1 MCAAMA
7 GFVRRLLRG
16 GGAHPSGPHG
26 SLGSEGSQA
35 GVGIGPNA
43 GLSPDGVALA
53 ERWVQAKANKAFM
66 LGLCRGL
73 NNVVLVTGKH
83 TTASRT
89 VAKSCAT
96 HAQAARERRAATSDA
111 ALAYSQAREETDGF
125 RARYAAAQAAA
136 SASLREA
143 AAGRQYQHAKCVLLA
158 HTLRNRLLRSVPD
171 EMTSHTKH
179 THTHDTHREQR
190 KRVEQL
196 RADFTSWQQTL
207 RQKHERLRIIG
218 TASRES
224 AEVEAKAHVAQQRVA
239 ELTRTLASVES
250 DAARAVAEVLEVQET
265 ALLSGLTALA
275 ESEATFH
282 QHCATTFSN
291 IASAFKSQ
299 TPNAGGQS
307 RFEMLTAYDSALQP
321 ASFGGHAMVASP
333 APPLPSPAPPAQTRL
348 RGASTATQP
357 PPLPHP
363 TVLHPR
369 VLARADRNYAP
380 RSASE
385 LALEQGSY
393 VVVRKDTGD
402 HGWLQGEGFGEI
414 GWFPSS
420 HVSLI
425 GQIPE

>member
-1 MCAAMA
+1 M
-7 GFVRRLLRG
+7 RRLSASSMALLSNMRG

-35 GVGIGPNA
+35 GVGIGHNA
-43 GLSPDGVALA
+43 GLSPDGVTLA

-179 THTHDTHREQR
+179 THTHM
-190 KRVEQL
+190 
-196 RADFTSWQQTL
+196 
-207 RQKHERLRIIG
+207 I
-218 TASRES
+218 
-224 AEVEAKAHVAQQRVA
+224 
-239 ELTRTLASVES
+239 RTGS
-250 DAARAVAEVLEVQET
+250 
-265 ALLSGLTALA
+265 
-275 ESEATFH
+275 
-282 QHCATTFSN
+282 
-291 IASAFKSQ
+291 
-299 TPNAGGQS
+299 
-307 RFEMLTAYDSALQP
+307 
-321 ASFGGHAMVASP
+321 
-333 APPLPSPAPPAQTRL
+333 
-348 RGASTATQP
+348 
-357 PPLPHP
+357 
-363 TVLHPR
+363 
-369 VLARADRNYAP
+369 
-380 RSASE
+380 SASGWSNF
-385 LALEQGSY
+385 APTSRVGS
-393 VVVRKDTGD
+393 R
-402 HGWLQGEGFGEI
+402 H
-414 GWFPSS
+414 
-420 HVSLI
+420 
-425 GQIPE
+425 

>member
-1 MCAAMA
+1 MA
-7 GFVRRLLRG
+7 GFVRRFVSNMRG

-143 AAGRQYQHAKCVLLA
+143 AAGRQYQHAK
-158 HTLRNRLLRSVPD
+158 
-171 EMTSHTKH
+171 
-179 THTHDTHREQR
+179 EQR

-196 RADFTSWQQTL
+196 RADLTSWQQTL

-385 LALEQGSY
+385 LALERGSY

>member
-7 GFVRRLLRG
+7 GFVRRLSASSMALLSNMRG

-35 GVGIGPNA
+35 GVGIGHNA

-179 THTHDTHREQR
+179 THTHM
-190 KRVEQL
+190 
-196 RADFTSWQQTL
+196 
-207 RQKHERLRIIG
+207 I
-218 TASRES
+218 
-224 AEVEAKAHVAQQRVA
+224 
-239 ELTRTLASVES
+239 RTGS
-250 DAARAVAEVLEVQET
+250 
-265 ALLSGLTALA
+265 
-275 ESEATFH
+275 
-282 QHCATTFSN
+282 
-291 IASAFKSQ
+291 
-299 TPNAGGQS
+299 
-307 RFEMLTAYDSALQP
+307 
-321 ASFGGHAMVASP
+321 
-333 APPLPSPAPPAQTRL
+333 
-348 RGASTATQP
+348 
-357 PPLPHP
+357 
-363 TVLHPR
+363 
-369 VLARADRNYAP
+369 
-380 RSASE
+380 SASGWSNF
-385 LALEQGSY
+385 APTSRVGS
-393 VVVRKDTGD
+393 R
-402 HGWLQGEGFGEI
+402 H
-414 GWFPSS
+414 
-420 HVSLI
+420 
-425 GQIPE
+425 